1 MARIAGVDLP
11 REKRV
16 EIALTYIFGIG
27 LPTSQRI
34 LDKTAVNPS
43 SRVRDLTDSEVARL
57 RQIIEREVKVEGAL
71 RTEVAMNIKRLMD
84 IGSYRGG
91 RHRKGLPVRG
101 QRTHTNA
108 RTKKGPRRAIRA
120 KKTVES
126 EGIVHITATFNNTL
140 ITITDSKGNTVSWG
154 TAGKSGFK
162 GSKKSTSFAATV
174 AAENCAREAYNMGVR
189 RVHVRVQGPGAG

>member
-34 LDKTAVNPS
+34 LDKTAVSPNA
-43 SRVRDLTDSEVARL
+43 RVRDLTDSEVARL
-57 RQIIEREVKVEGAL
+57 RQVIEREVKVEGAL

-84 IGSYRGG
+84 IGTYRGG

-101 QRTHTNA
+101 QHTHTNA
-108 RTKKGPRRAIRA
+108 RTKKGPRRAIAGKKKVMA
-120 KKTVES
+120 KK
-126 EGIVHITATFNNTL
+126 
-140 ITITDSKGNTVSWG
+140 
-154 TAGKSGFK
+154 
-162 GSKKSTSFAATV
+162 
-174 AAENCAREAYNMGVR
+174 
-189 RVHVRVQGPGAG
+189 